1 MMIPA
6 LPDPR
11 TLTPRQRE
19 ILNFIRSWIEQWGYA
34 PTVREIGAHFK
45 IRSPNGVRGHLKAL
59 EAKGFIS
66 RDPFR
71 SRAMRVV
78 EGPKLPTKS
87 PKGGPRVGLPLVGR
101 IAAGQLHEAIENAE
115 AFDFQSLFN
124 NKNGDLF
131 VLRVHGDS
139 MIEAQIADGDYVIVR
154 RQDTATPGS
163 IVVALTDEN
172 EATLKYWFPTK
183 KGARLVPANR
193 NMAPIVVKNARVLGV
208 VVGVVR
214 KLS

>member
-1 MMIPA
+1 MTPNS
-6 LPDPR
+6 PDPR
-11 TLTPRQRE
+11 MLTPRQRD
-19 ILNFIRSWIEQWGYA
+19 ILNFIRGWIERWGYA
-34 PTVREIGAHFK
+34 PTVREIGAHFR

-78 EGPKLPTKS
+78 EPARGG
-87 PKGGPRVGLPLVGR
+87 KGAKAPARTGLPLVGR

-115 AFDFQSLFN
+115 SFDFQALFN
-124 NKNGDLF
+124 NKHGDLF

-139 MIEAQIADGDYVIVR
+139 MIEAQIADGDYVIIR

-172 EATLKYWFPTK
+172 EATLKYWYPTK
-183 KGARLVPANR
+183 RGAKLVPANKK
-193 NMAPIVVKNARVLGV
+193 MAPIFVKNARVLGV

-214 KLS
+214 KLN